1 MSGIKFMAMAKAAE
15 GRRSSARHQRRK
27 EEALARQKSIPAI
40 KKIIRRNKQRRK

>member
-1 MSGIKFMAMAKAAE
+1 MSRVDFMKTVKAIEHRNA
-15 GRRSSARHQRRK
+15 GSRHLRRK